1 MIFRAISS
9 LMAMRASLTFTMTF
23 PPRAATTVTVPPATK
38 PRSVQMLFHL
48 GAAAHPVDEIF
59 FAHVG

>member
-9 LMAMRASLTFTMTF
+9 LMAMRASLTLTMTF
-23 PPRAATTVTVPPATK
+23 PPRAATTVTVPPGHKAQ
-38 PRSVQMLFHL
+38 VLQMLFHL